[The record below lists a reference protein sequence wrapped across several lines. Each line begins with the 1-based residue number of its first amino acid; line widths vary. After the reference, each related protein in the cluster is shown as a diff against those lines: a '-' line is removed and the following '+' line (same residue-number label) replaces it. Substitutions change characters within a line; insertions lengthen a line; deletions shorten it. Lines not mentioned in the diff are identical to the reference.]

1 MDAVPD
7 GKRFKNTDNLK
18 KRALPLL
25 HLALMSRQDIIGNG
39 KQILSSLP
47 KPEHKRPGFGKGG
60 DSNGSNDVN

>member
-25 HLALMSRQDIIGNG
+25 HLALMSR
-39 KQILSSLP
+39 
-47 KPEHKRPGFGKGG
+47 
-60 DSNGSNDVN
+60 